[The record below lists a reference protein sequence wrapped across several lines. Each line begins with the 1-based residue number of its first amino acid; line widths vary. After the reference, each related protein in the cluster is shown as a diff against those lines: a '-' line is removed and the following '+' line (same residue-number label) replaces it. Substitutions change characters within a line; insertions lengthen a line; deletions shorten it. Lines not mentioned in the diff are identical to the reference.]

1 MKKKYYHG
9 EGRSQIMNEELKSIT
24 NPLYKEALTDLLFQ
38 LADDDFIVAFRGSEW
53 LGLAPHIE
61 EDVAFSSISQD
72 TMGHAA
78 IYYKLLEELGAGDM
92 DQLAHA
98 RKAEDRRNAIV
109 LEEVNGSGTY
119 LTEPEFD
126 WAFAVVRHYFYTQA
140 KKIRIDSLKNS
151 SYLPLAEAAVKVN
164 MEIYYHLM
172 HWKTWFQE
180 LIKAGGEAR
189 DRMEHA
195 IKRVSSNLEDL
206 FLLGAKA
213 TDMTTFVLIEAEE
226 QLKQRWI
233 STVTSV
239 FENLQLDIPLVMKM
253 EKGNGR
259 IGQHTEDLE
268 VALKT
273 LSAVYDINPAA
284 NW

>member
-1 MKKKYYHG
+1 MS
-9 EGRSQIMNEELKSIT
+9 EQSKSIS
-24 NPLYKEALTDLLFQ
+24 NPIYKEALTELLFQ

-78 IYYKLLEELGAGDM
+78 IFYKLLEDIGAGDM
-92 DQLAHA
+92 DYLAHA
-98 RKAEDRRNAIV
+98 RQAEDRRNSIM
-109 LEEVNGSGTY
+109 LEEVNGTGTY
-119 LTEPEFD
+119 LSEPHFD

-151 SYLPLAEAAVKVN
+151 SYQPLAEAAVKVN
-164 MEIYYHLM
+164 MELYYHLL

-180 LIKAGGEAR
+180 LVKAGGEAR
-189 DRMEHA
+189 ERMEQA
-195 IKRVSSNLEDL
+195 VKKVSSNLGDL
-206 FLLGAKA
+206 FLLG
-213 TDMTTFVLIEAEE
+213 DQSSNISSLGLIEGEE
-226 QLKQRWI
+226 QIKQRWVA
-233 STVTSV
+233 TMTPV
-239 FENLQLDIPLVMKM
+239 FENLQLQIPLTMEM

-259 IGQHTEDLE
+259 IGQHTKDLE
-268 VALKT
+268 VALTT
-273 LSAVYDINPAA
+273 LSEVYNINPAA